1 MKFNIIL
8 LLCSL
13 FLSSC
18 SLNDTTS
25 LDSINAN
32 TSSES
37 EETSLSED
45 DQDLVLIDIYE
56 IYGLSVNDKKASSI
70 RTEFRGELKIEKGSS
85 ISPRFFVI
93 FGADLLLTPSSTEVF
108 VYLSIYPLVAYDGS
122 PINEDTRMYF
132 FDYRGWGI
140 IVWKKVYFCIYLYLL
155 YL

>member
-18 SLNDTTS
+18 TLNEKLPLESTNTDTTTNS
-25 LDSINAN
+25 EEL
-32 TSSES
+32 TLSES
-37 EETSLSED
+37 SQNT
-45 DQDLVLIDIYE
+45 VLIDIYE
-56 IYGLSVNDKKASSI
+56 VYGLSVNDEKAFNI
-70 RTEFRGELKIEKGSS
+70 RTEYRGELKIEKGSC

-122 PINEDTRMYF
+122 PINEDIRMYF
-132 FDYRGWGI
+132 FDYRG
-140 IVWKKVYFCIYLYLL
+140 
-155 YL
+155 

>member
-18 SLNDTTS
+18 TLNEKLP
-25 LDSINAN
+25 LDSTNTD
-32 TSSES
+32 TSSNS
-37 EETSLSED
+37 EELTLSEGS
-45 DQDLVLIDIYE
+45 QGTVLIDIYE
-56 IYGLSVNDKKASSI
+56 VYGLSVNEEKASSI
-70 RTEFRGELKIEKGSS
+70 RTEFKGELKLEKGSC

-140 IVWKKVYFCIYLYLL
+140 IVWKKVYFYIY
-155 YL
+155 

>member
-18 SLNDTTS
+18 TLNEKLSLDSTNADTTS
-25 LDSINAN
+25 N
-32 TSSES
+32 S
-37 EETSLSED
+37 EELSLSESS
-45 DQDLVLIDIYE
+45 QDTVLIDIYE
-56 IYGLSVNDKKASSI
+56 VYGLSVNDEKTSNI
-70 RTEFRGELKIEKGSS
+70 RTEYRGELKIEKGSC

-132 FDYRGWGI
+132 FDYRG
-140 IVWKKVYFCIYLYLL
+140 
-155 YL
+155 

>member
-18 SLNDTTS
+18 TINEKLPLDSTNNNTTS
-25 LDSINAN
+25 N
-32 TSSES
+32 S
-37 EETSLSED
+37 EELSLSESS
-45 DQDLVLIDIYE
+45 QDTVLIDIYE
-56 IYGLSVNDKKASSI
+56 VYGLSVNDEKASSI
-70 RTEFRGELKIEKGSS
+70 RTEYRGELKIEKGSC

-132 FDYRGWGI
+132 FDYRG
-140 IVWKKVYFCIYLYLL
+140 
-155 YL
+155 

>member
-18 SLNDTTS
+18 TLNEKIPLDSTNTDTTS
-25 LDSINAN
+25 N
-32 TSSES
+32 S
-37 EETSLSED
+37 EELSLSESS
-45 DQDLVLIDIYE
+45 QDTVLIDIYE
-56 IYGLSVNDKKASSI
+56 VYGLSVNDEKASSI
-70 RTEFRGELKIEKGSS
+70 RTEFRGELKIEKGSC

-132 FDYRGWGI
+132 FDYRG
-140 IVWKKVYFCIYLYLL
+140 
-155 YL
+155 

>member
-18 SLNDTTS
+18 TLNEKLPLDSTNTNTTS
-25 LDSINAN
+25 N
-32 TSSES
+32 S
-37 EETSLSED
+37 EELSLSESS
-45 DQDLVLIDIYE
+45 QNTVLIDIYE
-56 IYGLSVNDKKASSI
+56 VYGLSVNEEKVSSI
-70 RTEFRGELKIEKGSS
+70 RTEFRGELKLEKGSC

-132 FDYRGWGI
+132 FDYRG
-140 IVWKKVYFCIYLYLL
+140 
-155 YL
+155 

>member
-18 SLNDTTS
+18 TLNEKLTLDSTNTDTT
-25 LDSINAN
+25 
-32 TSSES
+32 TSKEI
-37 EETSLSED
+37 SLSESS
-45 DQDLVLIDIYE
+45 QDTVLIDIYE
-56 IYGLSVNDKKASSI
+56 VYGLSVNDEKASNI
-70 RTEFRGELKIEKGSS
+70 RTEYRGELKIEKGSC

-132 FDYRGWGI
+132 FDYRG
-140 IVWKKVYFCIYLYLL
+140 
-155 YL
+155 

>member
-18 SLNDTTS
+18 TLNEKLPLDSTTTDTTS
-25 LDSINAN
+25 NSEEL
-32 TSSES
+32 TLSES
-37 EETSLSED
+37 S
-45 DQDLVLIDIYE
+45 QDTVLIDIYE
-56 IYGLSVNDKKASSI
+56 VYGLSVNDEKASSI
-70 RTEFRGELKIEKGSS
+70 RTEFRGELKIEKGSC

-140 IVWKKVYFCIYLYLL
+140 IVWKKVYFYIYLYSL

>member
-18 SLNDTTS
+18 TLNEKLP
-25 LDSINAN
+25 LDSTNTD
-32 TSSES
+32 TSSNS
-37 EETSLSED
+37 EELTLSESS
-45 DQDLVLIDIYE
+45 QDTVLIDIYE
-56 IYGLSVNDKKASSI
+56 VYGLSVNEEKASSI
-70 RTEFRGELKIEKGSS
+70 RTEFRGELKLEKGSC

-132 FDYRGWGI
+132 FDYRG
-140 IVWKKVYFCIYLYLL
+140 
-155 YL
+155 

>member
-18 SLNDTTS
+18 TLNEKLP
-25 LDSINAN
+25 LDSTNTD
-32 TSSES
+32 TSSNS
-37 EETSLSED
+37 EELTLSESN
-45 DQDLVLIDIYE
+45 QDTVLIDIYE
-56 IYGLSVNDKKASSI
+56 VYGLSVNEEKASSI
-70 RTEFRGELKIEKGSS
+70 RTEFRGELKLEKGSC

-132 FDYRGWGI
+132 FDYRG
-140 IVWKKVYFCIYLYLL
+140 
-155 YL
+155 

>member
-18 SLNDTTS
+18 TLNEKLP
-25 LDSINAN
+25 LDSTNTD
-32 TSSES
+32 TSSNS
-37 EETSLSED
+37 EELTLSESS
-45 DQDLVLIDIYE
+45 QDTVLIDIYE
-56 IYGLSVNDKKASSI
+56 VYGLSVNEEKASSI
-70 RTEFRGELKIEKGSS
+70 RTEFRGELKLEKGSY

-132 FDYRGWGI
+132 FDYRG
-140 IVWKKVYFCIYLYLL
+140 
-155 YL
+155 

>member
-1 MKFNIIL
+1 MKKFSYVLLLSSIIL
-8 LLCSL
+8 C
-13 FLSSC
+13 SC

-25 LDSINAN
+25 LDSINVN

-45 DQDLVLIDIYE
+45 NQDLVLIDIYE
-56 IYGLSVNDKKASSI
+56 VYGLSVNDEKASNI
-70 RTEFRGELKIEKGSS
+70 RTEYRGELKLEKGSC

-132 FDYRGWGI
+132 FDYRG
-140 IVWKKVYFCIYLYLL
+140 
-155 YL
+155 

>member
-18 SLNDTTS
+18 TLNEKLP
-25 LDSINAN
+25 LDSTNTD
-32 TSSES
+32 TSSNS
-37 EETSLSED
+37 EELTLSESS
-45 DQDLVLIDIYE
+45 QDTVLIDIYE
-56 IYGLSVNDKKASSI
+56 VYGLSVNEEKASSI
-70 RTEFRGELKIEKGSS
+70 RTEFRGELKIEKGSC

-132 FDYRGWGI
+132 FDYRG
-140 IVWKKVYFCIYLYLL
+140 
-155 YL
+155 

>member
-8 LLCSL
+8 LLFSL

-18 SLNDTTS
+18 TLNEKLTLDSTNTDTT
-25 LDSINAN
+25 
-32 TSSES
+32 TSKEI
-37 EETSLSED
+37 SLSESS
-45 DQDLVLIDIYE
+45 QDTVLIDIYE
-56 IYGLSVNDKKASSI
+56 VYGLSVNDEKASNI
-70 RTEFRGELKIEKGSS
+70 RTEYRGELKIEKGSC

-140 IVWKKVYFCIYLYLL
+140 IVWKKVYFYIYLYPL

>member
-18 SLNDTTS
+18 TLNEKLP
-25 LDSINAN
+25 LDSTNTD
-32 TSSES
+32 TSSNS
-37 EETSLSED
+37 EVLTLSESS
-45 DQDLVLIDIYE
+45 QDTVLIDIYE
-56 IYGLSVNDKKASSI
+56 VYGLSVNEEKASSI
-70 RTEFRGELKIEKGSS
+70 RTEFRGELKLEKGSC

-140 IVWKKVYFCIYLYLL
+140 IVWKKVDFYIYFYLL

>member
-18 SLNDTTS
+18 TLNEKLPLDSTNTDTTS
-25 LDSINAN
+25 NSEEL
-32 TSSES
+32 TLSES
-37 EETSLSED
+37 S
-45 DQDLVLIDIYE
+45 QDTVLIDIYE
-56 IYGLSVNDKKASSI
+56 VYGLSVNDEKASSI
-70 RTEFRGELKIEKGSS
+70 RTEFRGELKIEKGSC

-93 FGADLLLTPSSTEVF
+93 LGADLLLTPSSTEVF

-132 FDYRGWGI
+132 FDYRG
-140 IVWKKVYFCIYLYLL
+140 
-155 YL
+155 

>member
-18 SLNDTTS
+18 TLNEKLPLGSTNTNTTS
-25 LDSINAN
+25 N
-32 TSSES
+32 S
-37 EETSLSED
+37 EELSLSESS
-45 DQDLVLIDIYE
+45 QNTVLIDIYE
-56 IYGLSVNDKKASSI
+56 VYGLSVNEEKASSI
-70 RTEFRGELKIEKGSS
+70 RTEFRGELKLEKGSC

-132 FDYRGWGI
+132 FDYRG
-140 IVWKKVYFCIYLYLL
+140 
-155 YL
+155 

>member
-18 SLNDTTS
+18 TLNEKLPLESTNTDTTTNS
-25 LDSINAN
+25 EEL
-32 TSSES
+32 TLSES
-37 EETSLSED
+37 SQNT
-45 DQDLVLIDIYE
+45 VLIDIYE
-56 IYGLSVNDKKASSI
+56 VYGLSVNDEKAFNI
-70 RTEFRGELKIEKGSS
+70 RTEYRGELKIEKGSC

-122 PINEDTRMYF
+122 PINEDIRMYF
-132 FDYRGWGI
+132 FDYRGLGI
-140 IVWKKVYFCIYLYLL
+140 IV
-155 YL
+155 

>member
-18 SLNDTTS
+18 TLNEKLP
-25 LDSINAN
+25 LDSTNTD
-32 TSSES
+32 TSSNS
-37 EETSLSED
+37 EVLTLSESS
-45 DQDLVLIDIYE
+45 QDTVLIDIYE
-56 IYGLSVNDKKASSI
+56 VYGLSVNEEKASSI
-70 RTEFRGELKIEKGSS
+70 RTEFRGELKLEKGSC

-132 FDYRGWGI
+132 FDYRG
-140 IVWKKVYFCIYLYLL
+140 
-155 YL
+155 

>member
-18 SLNDTTS
+18 TLNEKLSLDSTNTDTTS
-25 LDSINAN
+25 N
-32 TSSES
+32 S
-37 EETSLSED
+37 EELSLSESS
-45 DQDLVLIDIYE
+45 QNTVLIDIYE
-56 IYGLSVNDKKASSI
+56 VYGLSVNDEKASSI
-70 RTEFRGELKIEKGSS
+70 RTEFRGELKIEKGSC

-132 FDYRGWGI
+132 FDYRG
-140 IVWKKVYFCIYLYLL
+140 
-155 YL
+155 

>member
-18 SLNDTTS
+18 TLNEKLPLDSTTTDTTS
-25 LDSINAN
+25 NSEEL
-32 TSSES
+32 TLSES
-37 EETSLSED
+37 S
-45 DQDLVLIDIYE
+45 QDTVLIDIYE
-56 IYGLSVNDKKASSI
+56 VYGLSVNDEKASSI
-70 RTEFRGELKIEKGSS
+70 RTEFRGELKIEKGSC

-132 FDYRGWGI
+132 FDYRG
-140 IVWKKVYFCIYLYLL
+140 
-155 YL
+155 

>member
-18 SLNDTTS
+18 TLNEKLPLGSTNTNTTS
-25 LDSINAN
+25 N
-32 TSSES
+32 S
-37 EETSLSED
+37 EELSLSESS
-45 DQDLVLIDIYE
+45 QNTVLIDIYE
-56 IYGLSVNDKKASSI
+56 VYGLSVNEEKASSI
-70 RTEFRGELKIEKGSS
+70 RTEFRGELKLEKGSC

-140 IVWKKVYFCIYLYLL
+140 IVWKKVYFYIYLYPL

>member
-18 SLNDTTS
+18 TLNEKLS
-25 LDSINAN
+25 LDSTNTD
-32 TSSES
+32 TSSNS
-37 EETSLSED
+37 EELTLSESS
-45 DQDLVLIDIYE
+45 QNTVLIDIYE
-56 IYGLSVNDKKASSI
+56 VYGLSVNDEKASSI
-70 RTEFRGELKIEKGSS
+70 RTEFRGELKIEKGSC

-132 FDYRGWGI
+132 FDYRG
-140 IVWKKVYFCIYLYLL
+140 
-155 YL
+155 

>member
-18 SLNDTTS
+18 TLNEKLP
-25 LDSINAN
+25 LDSTNTD
-32 TSSES
+32 TSSNS
-37 EETSLSED
+37 EELTLNESS
-45 DQDLVLIDIYE
+45 QNTILIDIYE
-56 IYGLSVNDKKASSI
+56 VYGLSVNEEKASSI
-70 RTEFRGELKIEKGSS
+70 RTEFRGELKLEKGSC

-132 FDYRGWGI
+132 FDYRG
-140 IVWKKVYFCIYLYLL
+140 
-155 YL
+155 

>member
-18 SLNDTTS
+18 TLNEKLP
-25 LDSINAN
+25 LDSTNTD
-32 TSSES
+32 TSSNS
-37 EETSLSED
+37 EELTLSESN
-45 DQDLVLIDIYE
+45 QDTVLIDIYE
-56 IYGLSVNDKKASSI
+56 VYGLSVNEEKASSI
-70 RTEFRGELKIEKGSS
+70 RTEFRGELKLEKGSC

-140 IVWKKVYFCIYLYLL
+140 IVWKKVYFYIYLYLL

>member
-18 SLNDTTS
+18 TLNEKLP
-25 LDSINAN
+25 LDSTNTD
-32 TSSES
+32 TSSNS
-37 EETSLSED
+37 EELSLSESS
-45 DQDLVLIDIYE
+45 QDTVLIDIYE
-56 IYGLSVNDKKASSI
+56 VYGLSFNDEKASNI
-70 RTEFRGELKIEKGSS
+70 RTEYRGELKIEKGSC

-140 IVWKKVYFCIYLYLL
+140 IVWKKVYFYIYLYPL

>member
-18 SLNDTTS
+18 TLNEKLP
-25 LDSINAN
+25 LDSTNTD
-32 TSSES
+32 TSSNS
-37 EETSLSED
+37 EELTLSESS
-45 DQDLVLIDIYE
+45 QDTVLIDIYE
-56 IYGLSVNDKKASSI
+56 VYGLSVNEENASSI
-70 RTEFRGELKIEKGSS
+70 RTEFRGELKLEKGSC

-122 PINEDTRMYF
+122 PINDDTRMYF
-132 FDYRGWGI
+132 FDYRG
-140 IVWKKVYFCIYLYLL
+140 
-155 YL
+155 

>member
-18 SLNDTTS
+18 TLNEKLP
-25 LDSINAN
+25 LDSTNTD
-32 TSSES
+32 TSSNS
-37 EETSLSED
+37 EELTLNESS
-45 DQDLVLIDIYE
+45 QDTVLIDIYE
-56 IYGLSVNDKKASSI
+56 VYRLSVNEEKASSI
-70 RTEFRGELKIEKGSS
+70 RTEFRGELKLEKGSC

-132 FDYRGWGI
+132 FDYRG
-140 IVWKKVYFCIYLYLL
+140 
-155 YL
+155 

>member
-18 SLNDTTS
+18 TLNEKLPLDSTNTNTTS
-25 LDSINAN
+25 N
-32 TSSES
+32 S
-37 EETSLSED
+37 EELSLSESS
-45 DQDLVLIDIYE
+45 QNTVLIDIYE
-56 IYGLSVNDKKASSI
+56 VYGLSVNEEKASSI
-70 RTEFRGELKIEKGSS
+70 RTEFRGELKLEKGSC

-140 IVWKKVYFCIYLYLL
+140 IVWKKVDFYIYLYLL

>member
-18 SLNDTTS
+18 TLNEKLSLDSTNTDTTS
-25 LDSINAN
+25 N
-32 TSSES
+32 S
-37 EETSLSED
+37 EELSLSESR
-45 DQDLVLIDIYE
+45 QDTVLIDIYE
-56 IYGLSVNDKKASSI
+56 VYGLSVNDEKASSI
-70 RTEFRGELKIEKGSS
+70 RTEFRGELKIEKGSC

-132 FDYRGWGI
+132 FDYRG
-140 IVWKKVYFCIYLYLL
+140 
-155 YL
+155 

>member
-1 MKFNIIL
+1 MKFNIFL

-18 SLNDTTS
+18 TLNEKVP
-25 LDSINAN
+25 LDSTNTD
-32 TSSES
+32 TSSNS
-37 EETSLSED
+37 EELTLSESS
-45 DQDLVLIDIYE
+45 QDTVLIDIYE
-56 IYGLSVNDKKASSI
+56 VYGLSVNEEKASSI
-70 RTEFRGELKIEKGSS
+70 RTEFRGELKLEKGSC

-140 IVWKKVYFCIYLYLL
+140 IVWKKVYFYIYLYPL

>member
-18 SLNDTTS
+18 TLNEKLPLDSTNTDTTS
-25 LDSINAN
+25 NSEEL
-32 TSSES
+32 TLSES
-37 EETSLSED
+37 SQNT
-45 DQDLVLIDIYE
+45 VLIDIYE
-56 IYGLSVNDKKASSI
+56 VYGLSVNDEKASSI
-70 RTEFRGELKIEKGSS
+70 RTEYRGELKIEKGSC

-132 FDYRGWGI
+132 FDYRG
-140 IVWKKVYFCIYLYLL
+140 
-155 YL
+155 

>member
-18 SLNDTTS
+18 TLNEKLSLDSTNTDTTS
-25 LDSINAN
+25 N
-32 TSSES
+32 S
-37 EETSLSED
+37 EELSLSESS
-45 DQDLVLIDIYE
+45 QDTVLIDIYE
-56 IYGLSVNDKKASSI
+56 VYGLSVNDEKASNI
-70 RTEFRGELKIEKGSS
+70 RTEYRGELKIEKGSC

-122 PINEDTRMYF
+122 PINEDTRIYF

>member
-8 LLCSL
+8 LLWSL

-18 SLNDTTS
+18 TLNEKLP
-25 LDSINAN
+25 LDSTNTD
-32 TSSES
+32 TSSNS
-37 EETSLSED
+37 EELTLSESN
-45 DQDLVLIDIYE
+45 QDTVLIDIYE
-56 IYGLSVNDKKASSI
+56 VYGLSVNEEKASSI
-70 RTEFRGELKIEKGSS
+70 RTEFRGELKLEKGSC

-140 IVWKKVYFCIYLYLL
+140 IVWKKVYFYIYLYLL

>member
-18 SLNDTTS
+18 TLNEKIPLDSTNTDTTS
-25 LDSINAN
+25 N
-32 TSSES
+32 S
-37 EETSLSED
+37 EELSLSESS
-45 DQDLVLIDIYE
+45 QDTVLIDIYE
-56 IYGLSVNDKKASSI
+56 VYGLSVNDEKASSI
-70 RTEFRGELKIEKGSS
+70 RTEFRGELKIEKGSC

-140 IVWKKVYFCIYLYLL
+140 IVWKKVYFCIYLYPL

>member
-18 SLNDTTS
+18 TLNEKLH
-25 LDSINAN
+25 LDSTNTD
-32 TSSES
+32 TSSNS
-37 EETSLSED
+37 EELTLSESS
-45 DQDLVLIDIYE
+45 QDTVLIDIYE
-56 IYGLSVNDKKASSI
+56 VYGLSVNEEKVSSI
-70 RTEFRGELKIEKGSS
+70 RTEFRGELKLEKGSC

-132 FDYRGWGI
+132 FDYRG
-140 IVWKKVYFCIYLYLL
+140 
-155 YL
+155 

>member
-18 SLNDTTS
+18 TLNEKLPLDITNTNTTS
-25 LDSINAN
+25 N
-32 TSSES
+32 S
-37 EETSLSED
+37 EELSLSESS
-45 DQDLVLIDIYE
+45 QNTVLIDIYE
-56 IYGLSVNDKKASSI
+56 VYGLSVNEEKASSI
-70 RTEFRGELKIEKGSS
+70 RTEFRGELKLEKGSC

-140 IVWKKVYFCIYLYLL
+140 IVWKKVDFYIYLYLL

>member
-18 SLNDTTS
+18 TLNEKLPLDSTNTDTTS
-25 LDSINAN
+25 NSEEL
-32 TSSES
+32 TLSES
-37 EETSLSED
+37 S
-45 DQDLVLIDIYE
+45 QDTVLIDIYE
-56 IYGLSVNDKKASSI
+56 VYGLSVNDEKASSI
-70 RTEFRGELKIEKGSS
+70 RTEFRGELKIEKGSC

-93 FGADLLLTPSSTEVF
+93 LGADLLLTPSSTEVF

-140 IVWKKVYFCIYLYLL
+140 IVWKKVYFYIYLYPL